1 MHSGFGYNSFHFA
14 GLWVRFTALLVDF
27 TLLSIPFFIITKI
40 VKGVWLMGAK
50 DHRWVSG
57 WFINDPLCMIF
68 LAIIVLYFILLEGLA
83 GMTVGKRLLGIKVV
97 AVEGGLPGLK
107 RSLIRN
113 LLRAVDSLP
122 ALNVVG
128 VILILKSPER
138 ARFGDRIAGTRVV
151 KVMK

>member
-1 MHSGFGYNSFHFA
+1 
-14 GLWVRFTALLVDF
+14 
-27 TLLSIPFFIITKI
+27 
-40 VKGVWLMGAK
+40 MGAE

-57 WFINDPLCMIF
+57 WFINDPLCVIF

-83 GMTVGKRLLGIKVV
+83 GITVGKRLLGIKVV

-151 KVMK
+151 KLRK

>member
-1 MHSGFGYNSFHFA
+1 MHSDFGHNSFHFA

-27 TLLSIPFFIITKI
+27 ILLSIPFFIITKI
-40 VKGVWLMGAK
+40 VKGVWLMGAE

-83 GMTVGKRLLGIKVV
+83 GITVGKRLLGIKVV

-151 KVMK
+151 KLRK